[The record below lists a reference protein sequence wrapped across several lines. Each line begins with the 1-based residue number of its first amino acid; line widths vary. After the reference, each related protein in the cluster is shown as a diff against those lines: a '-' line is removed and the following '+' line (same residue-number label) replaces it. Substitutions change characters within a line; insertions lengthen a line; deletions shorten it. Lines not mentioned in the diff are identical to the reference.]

1 MDWSFTLFVL
11 IVAVVAALGFSLS
24 LVGYLTLMP
33 ASLAHG
39 RKWLYWVILIPAGLL
54 LIPLFAG
61 TLLNYSGF
69 SIQLTKILLWL
80 GIPALFIHLG
90 ALLYFVSSH
99 WAGCRKPGQQLG
111 AGIALLFFAGILLYG
126 AGPLFASRLLES
138 LKNTQFHHD
147 QGGQRG

>member
-11 IVAVVAALGFSLS
+11 VVAVTAAIGFSLF

-39 RKWLYWVILIPAGLL
+39 RKWLYRVILIPAGLL
-54 LIPLFAG
+54 LIPLSLG

-69 SIQLTKILLWL
+69 SIPLTRLLFWL
-80 GIPALFIHLG
+80 GIPALLIHLG
-90 ALLYFVSSH
+90 SLLHFVSGH
-99 WAGCRKPGQQLG
+99 WSACRKPGRQFG
-111 AGIALLFFAGILLYG
+111 AGIALLLAAGILLYG
-126 AGPLFASRLLES
+126 AGPLFASRALEN